1 MLETDSQNIKEALV
15 SDVSDIQKWV
25 DELSVGQLKE
35 VLILINSGK
44 GISDQT
50 IRKLAIY
57 HSTFIKIEAWGCFK
71 LVIRLCVIRLSHSV
85 KSVVLMGLE

>member
-1 MLETDSQNIKEALV
+1 MLETDSQNIKESLV

-50 IRKLAIY
+50 VRKLSIH

-71 LVIRLCVIRLSHSV
+71 
-85 KSVVLMGLE
+85 